1 MAGFANDVVYANNGD
16 FSIAGSNKGS
26 LANGLLTDGQLWIG
40 TTGVNAGGTHINVGQ
55 LVTANSTFQFGY
67 NTPNISIDFNKTNMA
82 IGTSMPAVTT
92 GVANMIY
99 GNNFAGSHITSGD
112 QNILIGN
119 GVARLL
125 NSGSNNVFVG
135 TLIAASSTATS
146 QNVAI
151 GTNTLATY
159 GNGTAAD
166 GNIAIGYGSL
176 ANLTSGK
183 QNIVLGLSMGNGY
196 TSSESSNILIGNAG
210 TTAESNVIRIGT
222 SGSSQGQQNK
232 AFIAGVAGVS
242 VSNTNMVTI
251 DTTTGQMGSAA
262 VPGGFTAVNW
272 SVIFSG
278 NVSNVTGDGTDYAML
293 YNTTFFDSA
302 SGYNSGTGLY
312 TFPTTGVYQ
321 INVLNFIFGG
331 SVANTLFISYLRY
344 AGAVNFRIMDANPGA
359 LGLAAN
365 GEFIQSATY
374 LVSATAGDT
383 IGVHVVVTGG
393 AKDVGVA
400 GGSSGCYFSG
410 FRVA

>member
-26 LANGLLTDGQLWIG
+26 LANGLVTDGQLWVG
-40 TTGVNAGGTHINVGQ
+40 TTGVNAGGTHINVGK

-67 NTPNISIDFNKTNMA
+67 NTPNISIDFNKTNPA
-82 IGTSMPAVTT
+82 IGTSLPALTT
-92 GVANMIY
+92 GVSNVIY
-99 GNNFAGSHITSGD
+99 GNSNTGKAITSGN
-112 QNILIGN
+112 QNVIIGTD
-119 GVARLL
+119 
-125 NSGSNNVFVG
+125 SGSKLTTASNNIFIGDSVG
-135 TLIAASSTATS
+135 NNAVGSS
-146 QNVAI
+146 QNVGI
-151 GTNTLATY
+151 GTGTLAGMTT
-159 GNGTAAD
+159 GSSTD
-166 GNIAIGYGSL
+166 GNIAIGYSSL
-176 ANLTSGK
+176 GNLVSGTR
-183 QNIVLGLSMGNGY
+183 NIVLGYNIGNNYNG
-196 TSSESSNILIGNAG
+196 SESSNILIGNAG
-210 TTAESNVIRIGT
+210 LITENNVIKIGT
-222 SGSSQGQQNK
+222 SGSSQGQQNQC
-232 AFIAGVAGVS
+232 FIAGVAGVS

-312 TFPTTGVYQ
+312 TIPTTGVYQ

-331 SVANTLFISYLRY
+331 GVADTLFISYLRY

-359 LGLAAN
+359 LGLATN
-365 GEFIQSATY
+365 SEFIQSATY

-383 IGVHVVVTGG
+383 IGVHVVVSGG
-393 AKDVGVA
+393 TKNVGVA
-400 GGSSGCYFSG
+400 GGSGGCYFSG